1 MKRLFKQ
8 EVRPMVVRIVE
19 NSASIIEFLTPLI
32 SDLTRPQQ
40 RHLVNFCDSLLVC
53 ETEKTLAALKR
64 QFLDT
69 VNVSNWADFLRISPW
84 NHNGVRAELRKSQ
97 VAFRARSGRSQRLSQ
112 GNFHQYR

>member
-1 MKRLFKQ
+1 M
-8 EVRPMVVRIVE
+8 
-19 NSASIIEFLTPLI
+19 
-32 SDLTRPQQ
+32 
-40 RHLVNFCDSLLVC
+40 C

-97 VAFRARSGRSQRLSQ
+97 VAFALAQAEANGSPRKFSSISMTPWERKDKATLATGAGGLASRP
-112 GNFHQYR
+112 H